1 MNICRESQDL
11 YADLQ
16 LPPTAD
22 TESIKKNFRDLALRV
37 HPDHNSKDEKAN
49 EKFCAIKKAYDI
61 LSDPGKKAE
70 YDASRRHR
78 RYQGPS
84 CHEDNPWSKVTPQQ
98 PNQAKARPTPW
109 RAQDQR
115 FSAGV
120 PNSKQYTKSKAEAAQ
135 PRNGAS
141 ATTTG
146 GKRRTPHPPPPPT
159 ASARHRKEASFGSR
173 RNGFHPWATQKDEAP
188 ATSSNYSSRP
198 RPVPQGPTST
208 ATTDPPVTESPQAMN
223 KDNTPTPTSTPPP
236 RPREFPCPQ
245 PAQTTASPHPV
256 EPPKRSEQPA
266 ESKQSTGT
274 IPMPPAPQD
283 TNDESTRAELQSDNV
298 ETPNTNQ
305 NRPVNPK
312 TPFDSDKEGSGGGRE
327 FPTPP
332 TAPQIPAS
340 IDGVQPS
347 EIDKDTYLE
356 DFKTY
361 LKEWNL
367 FKNQIIGHFLARKGT
382 ITNLQNS
389 GSGDIQQYSDWL
401 VQDAEIRGLFIA
413 AVEEH
418 EIQFRQFRQFMILF
432 QM

>member
-1 MNICRESQDL
+1 MNICGESRDL

-22 TESIKKNFRDLALRV
+22 AESIKKNFRDLALRV
-37 HPDHNSKDEKAN
+37 HPDHNSKDKKAN
-49 EKFCAIKKAYDI
+49 EKFCAIREAYDI

-84 CHEDNPWSKVTPQQ
+84 CPEDNPWSNVTPQQ
-98 PNQAKARPTPW
+98 PNQARARATPW
-109 RAQDQR
+109 RAQDER

-173 RNGFHPWATQKDEAP
+173 RNGFHPRATQKDEAP

-198 RPVPQGPTST
+198 PPVPQGPTST
-208 ATTDPPVTESPQAMN
+208 ATTDPPVTESPQAMD
-223 KDNTPTPTSTPPP
+223 KDNTPPTTSTPPHQP
-236 RPREFPCPQ
+236 PEFPFPQ
-245 PAQTTASPHPV
+245 PAQTTSSHHPF
-256 EPPKRSEQPA
+256 EPPEQSQQPA
-266 ESKQSTGT
+266 ESKQSSGT
-274 IPMPPAPQD
+274 IPMPSAGQD
-283 TNDESTRAELQSDNV
+283 TNDEPAWTEWQSDN
-298 ETPNTNQ
+298 TPNANEKRTG
-305 NRPVNPK
+305 NPK
-312 TPFDSDKEGSGGGRE
+312 TPFDLDREGSGGGRE
-327 FPTPP
+327 LRFPIPP
-332 TAPQIPAS
+332 TAPQIPAL
-340 IDGVQPS
+340 IHGVQPS

-401 VQDAEIRGLFIA
+401 VQDADIRGLFIA

>member
-1 MNICRESQDL
+1 MIVGAQRLRSKAKRIVIRVRSYTVILLSQLNATTSLKVPIAAVFLFNSLLLAISGSAIVVKGLSWVIPIVSLPGIPPRIIIPSTHRATRSSPEMNICGESRDL

-22 TESIKKNFRDLALRV
+22 AESIKKNFRDLALRV
-37 HPDHNSKDEKAN
+37 HPDHNSKDKKAN

-84 CHEDNPWSKVTPQQ
+84 CPEDNPWSNVTPQQ
-98 PNQAKARPTPW
+98 PNQARARATPW

-198 RPVPQGPTST
+198 PPVPQGPTST

-223 KDNTPTPTSTPPP
+223 
-236 RPREFPCPQ
+236 
-245 PAQTTASPHPV
+245 
-256 EPPKRSEQPA
+256 
-266 ESKQSTGT
+266 
-274 IPMPPAPQD
+274 
-283 TNDESTRAELQSDNV
+283 
-298 ETPNTNQ
+298 
-305 NRPVNPK
+305 
-312 TPFDSDKEGSGGGRE
+312 
-327 FPTPP
+327 
-332 TAPQIPAS
+332 
-340 IDGVQPS
+340 
-347 EIDKDTYLE
+347 
-356 DFKTY
+356 
-361 LKEWNL
+361 
-367 FKNQIIGHFLARKGT
+367 
-382 ITNLQNS
+382 
-389 GSGDIQQYSDWL
+389 
-401 VQDAEIRGLFIA
+401 
-413 AVEEH
+413 
-418 EIQFRQFRQFMILF
+418 
-432 QM
+432 